1 MFTLTRT
8 LTFKFG
14 ATTYPKGGQYGPLFG
29 RHLDIFYLKSGEVE
43 INLDGI
49 TRKFSEGQIGLIYN
63 EHILNFNYSKNT
75 FSNVIWC
82 STGEINITPGMN
94 KTIKALPSSINYSD
108 DLISLLEMGVNS
120 AQGNEQANRYQRNVL
135 GSAVF
140 AAYAY
145 NASARKKN
153 DVYPASI
160 LKVKE
165 FMEHHFVEDY
175 NLNSIAEV
183 FNINPR
189 YLLKLYRQYFHVT
202 PSQYLWNLRTEKA
215 LELLF
220 TSKLPISKIAALS
233 GFKNANHF
241 SRYIKEKFQQPPNK
255 LRKNHY
261 YREPERY
268 LNQAEIIKF

>member
-14 ATTYPKGGQYGPLFG
+14 TTTYPKGGQYGPLFG

-49 TRKFSEGQIGLIYN
+49 TRKFCKGQIGLIYN

-94 KTIKALPSSINYSD
+94 KTIKELPSSINYSD

-120 AQGNEQANRYQRNVL
+120 AQGNEQTNRYQRNVL

-145 NASARKKN
+145 NASARKRA

-165 FMEHHFVEDY
+165 FMERHFVEDY

-189 YLLKLYRQYFHVT
+189 YLLKLYRQYFNVT

-220 TSKLPISKIAALS
+220 TTKLPISKIATLS
-233 GFKNANHF
+233 GFKNPNHF
-241 SRYIKEKFQQPPNK
+241 SRYVKEKFQHPPNK